1 VGGPFRTVDRLQL
14 GNVITIVGSDRHEY
28 HYRVVAVRITAPSW
42 DAVLAWAPANGRGL
56 TLVACHPPGSLRYRL
71 VVNAELT
78 T

>member
-1 VGGPFRTVDRLQL
+1 
-14 GNVITIVGSDRHEY
+14 
-28 HYRVVAVRITAPSW
+28 
-42 DAVLAWAPANGRGL
+42 VLAWAPANGRGL